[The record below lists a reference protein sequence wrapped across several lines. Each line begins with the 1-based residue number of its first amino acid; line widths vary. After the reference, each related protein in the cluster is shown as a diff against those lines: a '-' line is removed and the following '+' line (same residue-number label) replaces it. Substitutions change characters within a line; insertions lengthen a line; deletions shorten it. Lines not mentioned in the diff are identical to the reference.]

1 MYLKNLINVINNI
14 DIKNINELNNDI
26 TKCVGTIYIL
36 GNGGSASI
44 ASHACNDLFKIK
56 KKNARCLTDNIATF
70 SAYSN
75 DVSYDMCFVEQLKY
89 LLTPNDLV
97 ICLSTSGNSMNILNA
112 YKYSKDICKTRF
124 IHGNKVNFDFT
135 IPSNDTQII
144 EDIFQI
150 IFHSVCK

>member
-1 MYLKNLINVINNI
+1 
-14 DIKNINELNNDI
+14 
-26 TKCVGTIYIL
+26 
-36 GNGGSASI
+36 
-44 ASHACNDLFKIK
+44 
-56 KKNARCLTDNIATF
+56 
-70 SAYSN
+70 
-75 DVSYDMCFVEQLKY
+75 MCFVEQLKY